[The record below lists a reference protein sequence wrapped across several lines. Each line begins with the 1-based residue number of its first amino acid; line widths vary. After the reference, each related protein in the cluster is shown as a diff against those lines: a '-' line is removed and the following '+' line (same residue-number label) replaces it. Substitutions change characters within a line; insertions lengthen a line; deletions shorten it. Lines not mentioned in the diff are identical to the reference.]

1 MKCIE
6 IFFSTSPLPLADIQ
20 NSLSKLSGGVNKP
33 DINALDKLLSYIKM
47 FPRLFQTISTEEI
60 K

>member
-1 MKCIE
+1 MYRNFSYTYLLCLLL
-6 IFFSTSPLPLADIQ
+6 IFKIHC
-20 NSLSKLSGGVNKP
+20 LSKLSGGVNKP
-33 DINALDKLLSYIKM
+33 DINAFDKLLSYIKM